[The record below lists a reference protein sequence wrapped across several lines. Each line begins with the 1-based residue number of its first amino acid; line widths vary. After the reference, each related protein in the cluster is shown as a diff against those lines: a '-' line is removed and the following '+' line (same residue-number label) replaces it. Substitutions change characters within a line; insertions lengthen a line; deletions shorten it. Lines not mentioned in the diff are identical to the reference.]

1 MRRKVSGM
9 QMVGAEKGGKWSLR
23 SMMHIVN
30 WMCGAL
36 LSCSRRAFFLKEL
49 IDHADQHIKRGAR
62 PRIVRQAGLDQGLSR
77 EQGMRTGVWRGHTC
91 TGQVAGG
98 CSAAA
103 ARPLPPT
110 LQSYS
115 PPRLRVRP
123 LAAPAPAAAPPC
135 YGRSGWGAGRTRRAH
150 WKPSVERGAA
160 EEGEGYRWCS
170 SSTQPTNA
178 EHLNLACGR
187 R

>member
-62 PRIVRQAGLDQGLSR
+62 PRIVRQAGLDQGLGR
-77 EQGMRTGVWRGHTC
+77 ECVQASEDGARTLGRLLEAAALQQPAPCRRPCKATHRHACVCALWQRQLLLQRHLAMEDLGGALAAPGVHTGSHLSSAVRRKRGR
-91 TGQVAGG
+91 AIGG
-98 CSAAA
+98 AAA
-103 ARPLPPT
+103 APSQPM
-110 LQSYS
+110 QSI
-115 PPRLRVRP
+115 
-123 LAAPAPAAAPPC
+123 
-135 YGRSGWGAGRTRRAH
+135 
-150 WKPSVERGAA
+150 
-160 EEGEGYRWCS
+160 
-170 SSTQPTNA
+170 
-178 EHLNLACGR
+178 
-187 R
+187 